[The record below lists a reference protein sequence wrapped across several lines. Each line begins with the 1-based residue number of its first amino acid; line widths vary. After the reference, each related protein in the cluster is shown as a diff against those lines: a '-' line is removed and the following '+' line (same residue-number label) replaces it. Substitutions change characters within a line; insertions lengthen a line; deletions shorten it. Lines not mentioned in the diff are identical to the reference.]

1 MCLIDL
7 IVCCQSTITPNI
19 YRAAR
24 RPEYKSPKSNR
35 ILWAK
40 PAISISIN
48 WARHSWAQWNSGQG
62 RHVHATWCVRSNQHY
77 WQLNKSVLFSLGI
90 HKAACNWT
98 PSSST
103 KRTPPR
109 TASSASRTLHPRWN
123 SARKAKQ
130 KILQLASPERTRK
143 TNTDRKKITEGDGT
157 YRRLDEKMI
166 GDIRYRSENFT
177 YFLYFFNK
185 NKLIYVKF

>member
-1 MCLIDL
+1 MCLLDL
-7 IVCCQSTITPNI
+7 LVCCRCTPNI

-24 RPEYKSPKSNR
+24 RPEYESPKSNR
-35 ILWAK
+35 ISWTK
-40 PAISISIN
+40 PAISIFYKLNYTYMLLGALIHLN
-48 WARHSWAQWNSGQG
+48 L
-62 RHVHATWCVRSNQHY
+62 VRSNQHY
-77 WQLNKSVLFSLGI
+77 WQLNKSVLFTLGI

-109 TASSASRTLHPRWN
+109 TASPASRTLHPRWN
-123 SARKAKQ
+123 SARKARQ

-157 YRRLDEKMI
+157 YRRLDEKLI
-166 GDIRYRSENFT
+166 GGRSFASLVLLLGIRYR
-177 YFLYFFNK
+177 YR
-185 NKLIYVKF
+185 